1 MIAKSL
7 LKEIDRGREGK
18 NHGFSMGLPKLES
31 IIDGVTKST
40 STLLFSTT
48 GSGKSSLALYAFVYR
63 PLCDHLEDGK
73 FKVSYYSLEMSADMI
88 FGKLLSMY
96 IFENYGIDVSIK
108 ELLSRKKD
116 YILPDEIYEIVKESM
131 AWLEKVEKVITIYDK
146 TCNADVIY
154 ASLMKELETEGK
166 FQELKNRKIFI
177 PNNPDL
183 IHLVVNDHI
192 SLLQP
197 KSPRKLK
204 EEIDLTSAYL
214 VTLRNMCG
222 ISPLIIMQAN
232 RESGS
237 MDRRKFG
244 LNNLRI
250 DDTKDSG
257 NVAQDSEVI
266 ISIFNPHREKLN
278 SYNEYDISILGD
290 KFRSVT
296 VLKNRYGDS
305 DVEVGCNFFGHNG
318 MWKEL
323 PKANQIFD
331 FTKYTDP
338 AYLLVKEEDKPKDIP
353 DEVLEEKPKMT
364 FKI

>member
-96 IFENYGIDVSIK
+96 IFEIYWIDVSIK

-154 ASLMKELETEGK
+154 ASLMKELETEES
-166 FQELKNRKIFI
+166 FKN
-177 PNNPDL
+177 
-183 IHLVVNDHI
+183 
-192 SLLQP
+192 
-197 KSPRKLK
+197 
-204 EEIDLTSAYL
+204 
-214 VTLRNMCG
+214 
-222 ISPLIIMQAN
+222 
-232 RESGS
+232 
-237 MDRRKFG
+237 
-244 LNNLRI
+244 
-250 DDTKDSG
+250 
-257 NVAQDSEVI
+257 
-266 ISIFNPHREKLN
+266 
-278 SYNEYDISILGD
+278 
-290 KFRSVT
+290 
-296 VLKNRYGDS
+296 
-305 DVEVGCNFFGHNG
+305 
-318 MWKEL
+318 
-323 PKANQIFD
+323 
-331 FTKYTDP
+331 
-338 AYLLVKEEDKPKDIP
+338 
-353 DEVLEEKPKMT
+353 
-364 FKI
+364 